1 VLGLR
6 RRRYVSVGVLGLGSM
21 LLEGRRWEKV
31 MLFYS
36 EDKVEGFVSRLE
48 VSVFLQEMTLFHLQM
63 ALVLVGLLD
72 SRP

>member
-1 VLGLR
+1 MGF
-6 RRRYVSVGVLGLGSM
+6 LGLGSM
-21 LLEGRRWEKV
+21 LLEGRRREKV
-31 MLFYS
+31 MLFHS

-72 SRP
+72 FRP